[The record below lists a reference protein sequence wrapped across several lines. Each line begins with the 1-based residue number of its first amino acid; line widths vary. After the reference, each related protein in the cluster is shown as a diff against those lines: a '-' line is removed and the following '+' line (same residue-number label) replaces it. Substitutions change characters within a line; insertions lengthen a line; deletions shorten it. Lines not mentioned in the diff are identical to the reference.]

1 MKHGPPAR
9 QSDTWNV
16 YNPKGHR
23 RSRPGPV
30 RSRLALLA
38 TSCATRQRRIEQQRN
53 GSLFIAVMGGAKRGD
68 GCCLV
73 LELSSKRVL
82 DADGGKKGSR
92 FRLEKGMCVADVDRC
107 EAWRKSRDGLQ
118 SREVELSSWMC
129 CMSLSSVVQ

>member
-1 MKHGPPAR
+1 MRLCVNGRLGSREGPSMKHGPLAR
-9 QSDTWNV
+9 QSDTWNA

-23 RSRPGPV
+23 RSRPGP
-30 RSRLALLA
+30 
-38 TSCATRQRRIEQQRN
+38 QRN

-107 EAWRKSRDGLQ
+107 EAWRKSRDGYRRLMLTK
-118 SREVELSSWMC
+118 RIYRLIRVD
-129 CMSLSSVVQ
+129 